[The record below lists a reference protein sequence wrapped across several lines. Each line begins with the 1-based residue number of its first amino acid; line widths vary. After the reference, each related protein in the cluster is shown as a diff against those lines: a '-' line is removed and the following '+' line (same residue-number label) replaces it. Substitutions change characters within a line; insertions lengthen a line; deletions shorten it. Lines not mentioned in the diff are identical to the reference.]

1 MRKISILVILAIFFA
16 GFGFSVARMERLR
29 AVGADALLQLA
40 PVDPRALL
48 MGDYMTLDYAVNTAI
63 WDALRQKEGD
73 SRPPWPHYEAG
84 TSAEGKAV
92 MKRIV
97 PAEGPGDGPGDG
109 RGGREPGAPPPFPA
123 VVFVRLDD
131 GSPLARDEMLLA
143 FKLRGMRVI
152 TAAPA
157 FYFQEGDASVYERA
171 RYGRV
176 KVDGNGKTLLIAL
189 CDDAGQD
196 LRPARGE

>member
-1 MRKISILVILAIFFA
+1 MRKIGILVILAVFFA

-29 AVGADALLQLA
+29 ADGADALLQLA

-48 MGDYMTLDYAVNTAI
+48 MGDYMALDYAANDAI
-63 WDALRQKEGD
+63 WDALRRKEGD
-73 SRPPWPHYEAG
+73 SRHPGSYYEPGA
-84 TSAEGKAV
+84 SAEGKAV
-92 MKRIV
+92 MKR
-97 PAEGPGDGPGDG
+97 AAPGDG
-109 RGGREPGAPPPFPA
+109 RGGPGAAAPFPA

-131 GSPLARDEMLLA
+131 GTPLAQDELLLA
-143 FKLRGMRVI
+143 FKLRGMRII

-157 FYFQEGDASVYERA
+157 FYFQEGDARVYERA

-176 KVDGNGKTLLIAL
+176 KVDGNGKTLLFAL
-189 CDDAGQD
+189 CDDAGRD